1 MEESSDGS
9 NGITNVQLIIA
20 NISKNKTKWKELDYD
35 SKLAYL
41 KSIQSNLERYAR
53 EFVDSQIKSRGAI
66 PGGPTI
72 NIEGGAW
79 VTGPIF
85 LGSVVHTLIDTYSLL
100 AKNGSYPIAAK
111 ERQRLDGQVI
121 KTVFPRCA
129 RDKMLYPGFT
139 AELWLENG
147 AKGSQGYIYE
157 KSKGG
162 CCAVFGAGNYE
173 APIDVMTKMFVENKV
188 VIFKQNPVN
197 QLVGGVLTK
206 IFKDL
211 IEDGYLHIFS
221 GNSDLGKTIL
231 SHPDITDAVLTGG
244 KDTYNR
250 IVWGETGEE
259 QERNKKRNYKVFNK
273 RLDAELGGVTPMIIV
288 PGKWTQK
295 EIDHQASQISATK
308 HGNGGHACISPQVVI
323 VDDDWLQKKL
333 FLNRLRHYLAEA
345 PTEVCYYPGGMK
357 NYEKFRMNYFQAQIL
372 GQKKKYFD
380 RQLNPLFIP
389 EVEDDS
395 LALKEEAF
403 TLVLA
408 QTSIKGTG
416 GEPLK
421 FLNKAVQFCNE
432 KVFGDLGCSVIIDP
446 RTARQMGSGLDD
458 CIAKLEYGVIG
469 VNVWSGMIAIFPQL
483 SWGAFPGNTAWNIE
497 SGVGQL
503 NNSYMFDRI
512 EKSVLWT
519 PMVSPIHLENA
530 KPRDLKIIQRTAYYL
545 IKPSWMRLLKLWG
558 RAIFGI

>member
-1 MEESSDGS
+1 MEESSNSS
-9 NGITNVQLIIA
+9 NDLLDTDLIIA
-20 NISKNKTKWKELDYD
+20 NVSKNKTRWKKLAYG
-35 SKLAYL
+35 SKLDYL
-41 KSIQSNLERYAR
+41 KSIQSNLERYAK
-53 EFVDSQIKSRGAI
+53 EFTDSQIKSRGAI
-66 PGGPTI
+66 SGGPTF
-72 NIEGGAW
+72 NVEGGAW

-85 LGSVVHTLIDTYSLL
+85 LGTVVHTLIDTYNLL
-100 AKNGSYPIAAK
+100 AKNGSYPRAAK
-111 ERQRLDGQVI
+111 ERQRFDGQMI
-121 KTVFPRCA
+121 KTVFPKCA
-129 RDKMLYPGFT
+129 RDKMLYPGFR
-139 AELWLENG
+139 AEIWLEKG

-173 APIDVMTKMFVENKV
+173 APIDVMAKMFVENKV

-197 QLVGGVLTK
+197 ELVGVVLKK

-211 IEDGYLHIFS
+211 IEDGYLHIFAGS
-221 GNSDLGKTIL
+221 SDVGKKIL

-250 IVWGETGEE
+250 IVWGATREE
-259 QERNKKRNYKVFNK
+259 QERNRQSNHKVFHK
-273 RLDAELGGVTPMIIV
+273 RIDAELGGVTPMIIV

-308 HGNGGHACISPQVVI
+308 HANGGHACISPQVVI
-323 VDDDWLQKKL
+323 VDDDWPQKKL
-333 FLNRLRHYLAEA
+333 FLNRLQHYLAEA

-357 NYEKFRMNYFQAQIL
+357 NYEKFRMNYPQAQIL
-372 GQKKKYFD
+372 GQKKRYFD
-380 RQLNPLFIP
+380 KQLNPLFIP
-389 EVEDDS
+389 EVENDS

-403 TLVLA
+403 TMVLA

-416 GEPLK
+416 GDSLK

-432 KVFGDLGCSVIIDP
+432 KVFGDLGCSVIVDP
-446 RTARQMGSGLDD
+446 RTARRIGSGIED
-458 CIAKLEYGVIG
+458 CIAKLEYGLIG

-483 SWGAFPGNTAWNIE
+483 TWGAFPGNTAWNIE

-503 NNSYMFDRI
+503 GNSYMFDQI

-519 PMVSPIHLENA
+519 PMISPIHLVNA
-530 KPRDLKIIQRTAYYL
+530 KPKMLKVIQRTAYYL
-545 IKPSWMRLLKLWG
+545 IKPSWMRLLKLFG
-558 RAIFGI
+558 AAIFGI

>member
-1 MEESSDGS
+1 M
-9 NGITNVQLIIA
+9 
-20 NISKNKTKWKELDYD
+20 
-35 SKLAYL
+35 
-41 KSIQSNLERYAR
+41 
-53 EFVDSQIKSRGAI
+53 
-66 PGGPTI
+66 
-72 NIEGGAW
+72 
-79 VTGPIF
+79 
-85 LGSVVHTLIDTYSLL
+85 
-100 AKNGSYPIAAK
+100 
-111 ERQRLDGQVI
+111 I
-121 KTVFPRCA
+121 KTVFPKCA

-139 AELWLENG
+139 AEIWFEKG
-147 AKGSQGYIYE
+147 AKGSQGHIYE
-157 KSKGG
+157 NSKGG

-197 QLVGGVLTK
+197 ELVGVVLKK

-211 IEDGYLHIFS
+211 IEDGYLHIFAGS
-221 GNSDLGKTIL
+221 SDVGKKIL

-244 KDTYNR
+244 KNTYNR
-250 IVWGETGEE
+250 IVWGATREE
-259 QERNKKRNYKVFNK
+259 QERNRKRNHKVFNK
-273 RLDAELGGVTPMIIV
+273 RIDAELGGVTPMIIV

-295 EIDHQASQISATK
+295 EIDHQANQISATK

-323 VDDDWLQKKL
+323 VDDDWPQKDL
-333 FLNRLRHYLAEA
+333 FLNRLRHYLSEA

-357 NYEKFRMNYFQAQIL
+357 NYEKFRMNYPQAQIL

-380 RQLNPLFIP
+380 KQLNPLFIP

-403 TLVLA
+403 TMVLA

-416 GEPLK
+416 GDSLK

-432 KVFGDLGCSVIIDP
+432 KVFGDLGCSVIVDP
-446 RTARQMGSGLDD
+446 RTARKIGSGIDD
-458 CIAKLEYGVIG
+458 CIAKLEYGIIG
-469 VNVWSGMIAIFPQL
+469 VNVWCGMIAIFPQL
-483 SWGAFPGNTAWNIE
+483 TWGAFPGNTAWNIE

-503 NNSYMFDRI
+503 SNSYMFDQI

-519 PMVSPIHLENA
+519 PMMSPIHLENA
-530 KPRDLKIIQRTAYYL
+530 KPRNLKAIQQMAYYV

-558 RAIFGI
+558 TAIFGI

>member
-1 MEESSDGS
+1 MEESGDGR
-9 NGITNVQLIIA
+9 NDIANVKLIVA
-20 NISKNKTKWKELDYD
+20 NISQNKTKWKELAYG

-41 KSIQSNLERYAR
+41 KSIQNNLERYAKR
-53 EFVDSQIKSRGAI
+53 FTDRQTRSRGAI
-66 PGGPTI
+66 PGGPTF

-85 LGSVVHTLIDTYSLL
+85 LGAAVHTLIDTYSLL
-100 AKNGSYPIAAK
+100 AKNGSYPRAAK
-111 ERQRLDGQVI
+111 ERRRFDGQVI
-121 KTVFPRCA
+121 KTVFPRCT
-129 RDKMLYPGFT
+129 RDKMLYPGFK
-139 AELWLENG
+139 AEIWFEKG
-147 AKGSQGYIYE
+147 AKGSQGYVYE

-197 QLVGGVLTK
+197 QLVGGVLKK

-211 IEDGYLHIFS
+211 IEDGYLHIFA
-221 GNSDLGKTIL
+221 GNGDLGKKIL

-244 KDTYNR
+244 KDTYNK
-250 IVWGETGEE
+250 IVWGATSEE
-259 QERNKKRNYKVFNK
+259 QERNKKRNHKVFNK

-295 EIDHQASQISATK
+295 EIEHQASQISATK

-323 VDDDWLQKKL
+323 VDDDRPQKNL

-357 NYEKFRMNYFQAQIL
+357 NYEKFRMVYPQAQIL
-372 GQKKKYFD
+372 GQKKNYFD
-380 RQLNPLFIP
+380 KQLNPLFIP

-395 LALKEEAF
+395 LALKEEVF

-416 GEPLK
+416 ADPLK
-421 FLNKAVQFCNE
+421 FLNRAVDFCNK
-432 KVFGDLGCSVIIDP
+432 KVFGDLGCSVIVDP
-446 RTARQMGSGLDD
+446 RTARRIGSGLDD
-458 CIAKLEYGVIG
+458 CIAKLEYGIIG
-469 VNVWSGMIAIFPQL
+469 VNAWSGMIAIFPQL
-483 SWGAFPGNTAWNIE
+483 SWGAFTGNSAWNIE

-503 NNSYMFDRI
+503 NNAYMFDQI

-519 PMVSPIHLENA
+519 PMMSPIHLKNA
-530 KPRDLKIIQRTAYYL
+530 KPRDLKVVQRTAYYL

-558 RAIFGI
+558 TAVFGF

>member
-1 MEESSDGS
+1 MEGSINGSSD
-9 NGITNVQLIIA
+9 IQKVELIITKV
-20 NISKNKTKWKELDYD
+20 SKNKTKWKGLAYG

-41 KSIQSNLERYAR
+41 KSIQSNLERYAK
-53 EFVDSQIKSRGAI
+53 EFTDTQTKSRGAV
-66 PGGPTI
+66 PGGPTF
-72 NIEGGAW
+72 NVEGAAW
-79 VTGPIF
+79 VTGTIY
-85 LGSVVHTLIDTYSLL
+85 LGTAVHTLIDTYSLL
-100 AKNGSYPIAAK
+100 AKNGSYPRATK
-111 ERQRLDGQVI
+111 ERQRFDGQVI

-129 RDKMLYPGFT
+129 RDKMLYPEFR
-139 AELWLENG
+139 AEIWLEKG

-197 QLVGGVLTK
+197 ELVGAVLKK

-211 IEDGYLHIFS
+211 IEDGYLHILA
-221 GNSDLGKTIL
+221 GGSDVGKKIL

-244 KDTYNR
+244 KGTYNR
-250 IVWGETGEE
+250 IVWGATSEE
-259 QERNKKRNYKVFNK
+259 QERNRKSNHKVFNK

-308 HGNGGHACISPQVVI
+308 HANGGHACISPQVVI
-323 VDDDWLQKKL
+323 VDDDWPQKDL
-333 FLNRLRHYLAEA
+333 FLNRLRHHLAEA
-345 PTEVCYYPGGMK
+345 PTEVCYYPGAMK
-357 NYEKFRMNYFQAQIL
+357 TYEKFRMNYPQAQIL
-372 GQKKKYFD
+372 GQKKKYFEK
-380 RQLNPLFIP
+380 QLNPLFIP

-403 TLVLA
+403 TMVLA

-416 GEPLK
+416 GDSLE

-432 KVFGDLGCSVIIDP
+432 KVFGDLACSVIVDP
-446 RTARQMGSGLDD
+446 RTARRIGSGIDD
-458 CIAKLEYGVIG
+458 CIAKLEYGIIG
-469 VNVWSGMIAIFPQL
+469 VNVWSGFVAIFPQL
-483 SWGAFPGNTAWNIE
+483 TWGAFPGNTAWNIE

-503 NNSYMFDRI
+503 GNSYMFDQI

-519 PMVSPIHLENA
+519 PMVSSIHLQNTR
-530 KPRDLKIIQRTAYYL
+530 PRDLKTVQRMAYYA

-558 RAIFGI
+558 TAIFGI